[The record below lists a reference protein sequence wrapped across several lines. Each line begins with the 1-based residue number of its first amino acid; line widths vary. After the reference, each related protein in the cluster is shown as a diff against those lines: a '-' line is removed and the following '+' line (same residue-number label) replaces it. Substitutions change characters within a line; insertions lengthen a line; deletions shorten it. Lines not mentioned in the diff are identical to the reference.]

1 MTSSS
6 DQLGDA
12 DLRWLMQLLEE
23 HLPIRVRVEFL
34 EVGLAPKLRD
44 EERSAASPAGLSNLS
59 PSSCCYQS

>member
-1 MTSSS
+1 
-6 DQLGDA
+6 
-12 DLRWLMQLLEE
+12 MQLLEE